1 MKLVVMETKVGV
13 YRVVTE
19 FRTEPF
25 ASQVTHLLRGEE
37 GIETHLHGAHEVV
50 CCEARIL
57 EAQRIA
63 EELGTPEAL
72 EELHRVEEAETAR
85 GDAEWSAFFR

>member
-1 MKLVVMETKVGV
+1 MQVITQETTIGV
-13 YRVVTE
+13 FRVVTE
-19 FRTEPF
+19 FRTNPF
-25 ASQVTHLLRGEE
+25 PSQVTHLFRREE

-57 EAQRIA
+57 EAQRVA

-72 EELHRVEEAETAR
+72 EELLRVEKVETAR
-85 GDAEWSAFFR
+85 GDAAWAAFFS